1 MSTASYNGQEGAEKV
16 RFDYHKAGHEKKK
29 PSLSIALWKTH
40 GMYYALSGVYKLMH
54 DLMNVLNPQ
63 ILG

>member
-1 MSTASYNGQEGAEKV
+1 MSTASYNGQGGVEKV
-16 RFDYHKAGHEKKK
+16 LFDNHKAGHEKKK
-29 PSLSIALWKTH
+29 PSLSMALWKTH
-40 GMYYALSGVYKLMH
+40 GIYYAISGLHKLFH

>member
-1 MSTASYNGQEGAEKV
+1 MSTASYNGVEGVEKV
-16 RFDYHKAGHEKKK
+16 RFDSHKPGHEKMK
-29 PSLSIALWKTH
+29 PSLSFALWKTH
-40 GMYYALSGVYKLMH
+40 GIYYAFSGLHKLFH